1 MRPTINSKLKLN
13 LESALLKLRVTLLMM
28 LTFVFTSFANSF
40 AQDEIYLEM
49 ENAKIVQILD
59 EIEALSEY
67 KFIYSLNIYDF
78 ERKKSI
84 SVSNEKIINVL
95 DYIFEKTVDY
105 DIRDNNIIL
114 KKKIKLDL

>member
-13 LESALLKLRVTLLMM
+13 LESALLKPALMM

-40 AQDEIYLEM
+40 AQDEISLEM

-59 EIEALSEY
+59 EIEALSDY

-78 ERKKSI
+78 ERKSLFRFQRKDH
-84 SVSNEKIINVL
+84 KCFGL
-95 DYIFEKTVDY
+95 YF
-105 DIRDNNIIL
+105 
-114 KKKIKLDL
+114 